1 MLADVSNTKG
11 GIGMTTE
18 PTTTKDKQIT
28 VEVPE
33 DRVAEFYAFYGRFL
47 AGSPGRGRRGR
58 GPRGHRH
65 CGPHHHEAPH
75 DHESA
80 PAPEAPAA

>member
-1 MLADVSNTKG
+1 
-11 GIGMTTE
+11 MTAE
-18 PTTTKDKQIT
+18 TTTKDTQIT

-47 AGSPGRGRRGR
+47 AGFPGRRHRGR

-65 CGPHHHEAPH
+65 CGHRHEDHEATVP
-75 DHESA
+75 EGG